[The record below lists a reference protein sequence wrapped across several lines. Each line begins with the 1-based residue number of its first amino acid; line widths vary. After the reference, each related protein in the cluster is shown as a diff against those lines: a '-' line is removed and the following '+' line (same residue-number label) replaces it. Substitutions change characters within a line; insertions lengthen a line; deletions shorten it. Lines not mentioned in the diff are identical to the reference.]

1 MLFHR
6 GEFSTKWSLFAPV
19 LRILHSGLSFFIKII
34 DAFVRL
40 LYADSINIERA
51 PYKFTAYHITD
62 DTDPEQALVGKL
74 TAFAVLY
81 LDK

>member
-1 MLFHR
+1 M
-6 GEFSTKWSLFAPV
+6 
-19 LRILHSGLSFFIKII
+19 LSFFIRIVNTFI
-34 DAFVRL
+34 RF
-40 LYADSINIERA
+40 LYAHSVNVEQTT
-51 PYKFTAYHITD
+51 YNLTAYHITD